1 MAPREKL
8 PAAGREDAPTPSAG
22 KPRRSLA
29 PTADTAKSVPAQ
41 QSLSLALPVHAE
53 YRDEEIPARQLWLC
67 IHLPSLPLDA
77 LNAGDRTSPQAVFE
91 DRQGMR
97 RVLLVNLQAE
107 QEGIFPG
114 LSINAALALA
124 PTLQLEERNRQKE
137 QKRLEQLAAW
147 AERFTSKI
155 SIEPPDLLLLEI
167 AGSLRLFGGIEAL
180 RERVRGELLRQGC
193 ASSVAV
199 APTPLAATWLARAGE
214 NVSIKSMNRLA
225 GALSPLPLRYI
236 GWPDDVRES
245 LKSMGICCLGDCL
258 RLPRQ
263 GFARRFGVTRLK
275 DLDRAMGRLPDPRR
289 NYRPPERYVEDY
301 ELIEEQSDS
310 ELLLEACRHL
320 LSRLERF
327 LTTRQLAAQSVRF
340 SFFHLREEATHLTLG
355 CMQAG
360 RSVRQWFE
368 LLALRFERLTLPA
381 PVILIRLQGG
391 RTQPLQAGTDRLHF
405 EGARTRGR
413 SSITHLMERLS
424 ARMGEQAVHGV
435 TLVPEHR
442 PHYVWKAVQASSDL
456 KPAIPAENSQRLPE
470 LLADKSKTASLL
482 LRRPLW
488 MLREPRPLTTEAGKP
503 AYQGSLKLLEGP
515 ERLETGWWDGNGIA
529 RDYFVAINPR
539 GMRLWIYRNR
549 KPPTA
554 WYLHGLFG

>member
-8 PAAGREDAPTPSAG
+8 PAAGREDAPTPSADTA
-22 KPRRSLA
+22 KAHPVQQTLSLA
-29 PTADTAKSVPAQ
+29 P
-41 QSLSLALPVHAE
+41 PVHAE

-77 LNAGDRTSPQAVFE
+77 LNPGDRTVPRAVFE
-91 DRQGMR
+91 DRQGIR
-97 RVLLVNLQAE
+97 RVLLVSLQAE

-124 PTLQLEERNRQKE
+124 PTLQLEERDPRKE

-147 AERFTSKI
+147 AERFTSKV

-180 RERVRGELLRQGC
+180 RDRVREELLLQHC

-199 APTPLAATWLARAGE
+199 APTPLAAAWLARAGE

-225 GALSPLPLRYI
+225 GALGSLPLRYT

-245 LKSMGICCLGDCL
+245 LKGMGICCIGECL

-263 GFARRFGVTRLK
+263 GFARRFGTARLR
-275 DLDRAMGRLPDPRR
+275 DLDRALGRLPDPRR
-289 NYRPPERYVEDY
+289 NYRPPERYSEDY

-327 LTTRQLAAQSVRF
+327 LTTRQLAAQNVRF
-340 SFFHLREEATHLTLG
+340 SFFHLREDATHLTLG

-391 RTQPLQAGTDRLHF
+391 RTQPLQAGTEKLHF
-405 EGARTRGR
+405 DGTMRTRGR

-424 ARMGEQAVHGV
+424 ARMGEQSVHGV

-442 PHYVWKAVQASSDL
+442 PHYVWKAVQAAPDL
-456 KPAIPAENSQRLPE
+456 KPAMPAESTQRLPE

-488 MLREPRPLTTEAGKP
+488 MLREPRPLSTSAGKP
-503 AYQGSLKLLEGP
+503 AYQGALKLLEGP

-529 RDYFVAINPR
+529 RDYFIAVNPR